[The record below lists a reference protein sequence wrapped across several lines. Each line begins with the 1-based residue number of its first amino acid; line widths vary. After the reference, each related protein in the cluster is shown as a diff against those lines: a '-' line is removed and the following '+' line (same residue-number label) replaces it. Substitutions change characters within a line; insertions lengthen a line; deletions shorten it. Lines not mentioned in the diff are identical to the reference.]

1 MMCFVLNLLYS
12 LFGGR
17 TTIIAIVL
25 VMCGLGCVEEADFYS
40 ESSGKYYHCIN
51 IEVEKPGYNPD
62 QDWQKVQALCQ
73 RRHK

>member
-17 TTIIAIVL
+17 TTIIAIIL
-25 VMCGLGCVEEADFYS
+25 AICGLGCEEATFHS
-40 ESSGKYYHCIN
+40 ESTGQYYHCVN
-51 IEVEKPGYNPD
+51 VEVEKPGYNPD